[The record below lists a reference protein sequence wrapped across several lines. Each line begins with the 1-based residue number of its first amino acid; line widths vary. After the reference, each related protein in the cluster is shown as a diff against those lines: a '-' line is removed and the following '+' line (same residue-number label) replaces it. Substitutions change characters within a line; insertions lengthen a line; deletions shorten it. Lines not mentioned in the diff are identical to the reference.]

1 MGLLFYFGQNA
12 LDWYTEIHQK
22 QKPALIIGRVNN
34 RISKTSA
41 FAAEI
46 LYIMLKIKN

>member
-1 MGLLFYFGQNA
+1 
-12 LDWYTEIHQK
+12 
-22 QKPALIIGRVNN
+22 VNN

-46 LYIMLKIKN
+46 LYIMLKIKNSNTKAFIELNQ